1 MPWPDTAQPAASFST
16 AFCWL
21 LAGLTLEGIAAYHL
35 LVTPEL
41 WTWRSLPLHLM
52 AATLLTA
59 GLWQGIPESVRRPAP
74 GVLLFL
80 MMMVTWLPVVA
91 PLGLALSLLPGLRR
105 NGQGSERQWQPLAI
119 PDLPFRAVT
128 LPDAEDPAIREGL
141 ASVLSSHHDHHRRQQ
156 AVLAC
161 RHLPR
166 RQAIPILRQG
176 LADSTDDVRLLAYSM
191 FSGIERELDGRI
203 QALAADIERQ
213 GDPKGNRAEALASLY
228 SEYGYLQLAQG
239 STLRYLL
246 EQAILRIDQ
255 ALAARETAHRW
266 LMRGRLCIALKAYPE
281 AESAFMRCESLG
293 MHDDDLAPY
302 RAELAFTQRRF
313 NDVHRQLARL
323 SPAAASHPTLHP
335 LVSYW
340 Q

>member
-1 MPWPDTAQPAASFST
+1 MPWPETAQPTPSLAA
-16 AFCWL
+16 ALCWL
-21 LAGLTLEGIAAYHL
+21 LAGLILEGLAVFHL

-41 WTWRSLPLHLM
+41 WAWRSLPLHLM
-52 AATLLTA
+52 AAPLLTA
-59 GLWQGIPESVRRPAP
+59 GLWQGIPVASRRPAA
-74 GVLLFL
+74 GLLLFL
-80 MMMVTWLPVVA
+80 MMMVIWLPVVA

-105 NGQGSERQWQPLAI
+105 SGQRGERQWQPLAM
-119 PDLPFRAVT
+119 PDLPFRAVA
-128 LPDAEDPAIREGL
+128 LPDVEDPAIREGL
-141 ASVLSSHHDHHRRQQ
+141 ASVLSSSHDHRRRQQ

-176 LADSTDDVRLLAYSM
+176 LADSADDVRLLAYSM
-191 FSGIERELDGRI
+191 LSGIERDLDGRV
-203 QALAADIERQ
+203 QALVADIERQ
-213 GDPKGNRAEALASLY
+213 GDPDGNRAEALAALY

-239 STLRYLL
+239 GTLRYLL
-246 EQAILRIDQ
+246 EQATLRIDQ

-266 LMRGRLCIALKAYPE
+266 LMLGRLCIALKHYPE
-281 AESAFMRCESLG
+281 AEAAFMECETLG

-323 SPAAASHPTLHP
+323 SSAAASHPTLHP